1 MVRRQDKQIK
11 VYTKSRS
18 NNALKIRKNN
28 KMRNTWKDEE
38 TKDNQERELDRIRH
52 EIEVA
57 KLQLE
62 LEQLKLG
69 IVPIKVK

>member
-11 VYTKSRS
+11 VYTKTKS